1 MILPVRGLS
10 LVVPAIRLDFLGE
23 ELLTIDCILGLRATA
38 IGDVGSIS
46 GWSPLFQT
54 VVAAVGGEAR
64 VWWTSRG
71 DDITGSTV
79 FLGGE
84 DGSAVSREMGGIL
97 LFDFLFS
104 PLGRGIAGG
113 ARDSFRVAVGW
124 MGDLI
129 VGGAVFNSAAA

>member
-1 MILPVRGLS
+1 M
-10 LVVPAIRLDFLGE
+10 
-23 ELLTIDCILGLRATA
+23 
-38 IGDVGSIS
+38 
-46 GWSPLFQT
+46 
-54 VVAAVGGEAR
+54 
-64 VWWTSRG
+64 
-71 DDITGSTV
+71 TGSTV

-124 MGDLI
+124 TGDLI
-129 VGGAVFNSAAA
+129 VGGGAVFNRAAA

>member
-1 MILPVRGLS
+1 M
-10 LVVPAIRLDFLGE
+10 
-23 ELLTIDCILGLRATA
+23 TIDCILGLRATA

-54 VVAAVGGEAR
+54 VVTAVGGEVR
-64 VWWTSRG
+64 VWWTSTG
-71 DDITGSTV
+71 DDIMGSTI

-104 PLGRGIAGG
+104 PLGRGIAGA

-124 MGDLI
+124 TGDLI
-129 VGGAVFNSAAA
+129 VGGGAAFNRAAA